1 MDVFQVFSIVQMVP
15 NRAKRQ
21 IFSSVPVISILPL
34 KMFAIENIAQFTANK
49 TITISN
55 GSKKQPFP
63 SCLLS
68 RYSQNSCK
76 TGKKTSMPESIL
88 NKVVGL

>member
-1 MDVFQVFSIVQMVP
+1 MDVLQVFSIVQMVP

-34 KMFAIENIAQFTANK
+34 KMFAIENIAEFTANK
-49 TITISN
+49 TITTSN

-63 SCLLS
+63 NCLLS

-76 TGKKTSMPESIL
+76 VGKKTSMPESIL